1 MLNAAT
7 GLLEM
12 PKGEKRGGKKPRAER
27 QEAGVSEGGGEKNYG
42 TGVVKITPEL
52 AFKLKLVAEFRGV
65 SIAELTEPHLRPIVE
80 SMFKMMKDDMAAL
93 E

>member
-1 MLNAAT
+1 MLSSAT

-12 PKGEKRGGKKPRAER
+12 PKGDKRGGKKPRAER

-65 SIAELTEPHLRPIVE
+65 SIADLTDPHLRPIVE
-80 SMFKMMKDDMAAL
+80 SMFTKMKEDMEGL
-93 E
+93 K

>member
-1 MLNAAT
+1 MRNTVDSAT

-12 PKGEKRGGKKPRAER
+12 GKRKKPRAER

-65 SIAELTEPHLRPIVE
+65 SIAELIESHLRPVVE
-80 SMFKMMKDDMAAL
+80 AMYAVMLDDAKGL
-93 E
+93 KP

>member
-1 MLNAAT
+1 MDTAT

-12 PKGEKRGGKKPRAER
+12 PAKKPSGKKPRADR
-27 QEAGVSEGGGEKNYG
+27 QEAGVSEGGDEKNYG

-65 SIAELTEPHLRPIVE
+65 SIADLLEPHLRPLVE
-80 SMFKMMKDDMAAL
+80 SMYSVMLKDAEKL
-93 E
+93 K